1 MEEQQIER
9 ACKRIELLNQQVTNL
24 ALESEKLQKQ
34 IYQLQ
39 LQNSVLVE
47 IAKVLKKDQGV
58 NPKSL
63 SNREKTIAIDALRK
77 TFKLRDLLEIWEL
90 SKSSYFYQRIALCK
104 ADKYAQV
111 KEQIRERF
119 NSNYRCYGYRRI

>member
-9 ACKRIELLNQQVTNL
+9 ACKRIELLNQQVTSL

-47 IAKVLKKDQGV
+47 IAKV
-58 NPKSL
+58 
-63 SNREKTIAIDALRK
+63 
-77 TFKLRDLLEIWEL
+77 
-90 SKSSYFYQRIALCK
+90 
-104 ADKYAQV
+104 
-111 KEQIRERF
+111 
-119 NSNYRCYGYRRI
+119 